1 MAMSEL
7 PDFTTAPAWQDGGGN
22 VYVNLFCGLWNHWKD
37 RAVDAN
43 ELRSWAPWK
52 PLRTADEWAR
62 RIDHEKLVEMLR
74 PYFSG
79 GDVVYGEHV
88 DCADAVLAALP
99 ELMGDTT
106 KEEA

>member
-1 MAMSEL
+1 MSEL
-7 PDFTTAPAWQDGGGN
+7 PDFTTAPAWQDVHGVIWEWLGIATQADHFGPEWASGG
-22 VYVNLFCGLWNHWKD
+22 
-37 RAVDAN
+37 
-43 ELRSWAPWK
+43 SPWE